1 MKIELTDIE
10 KAIRANFVLRKDST
24 KILETDREKEKNS
37 YGAGRMVFVGIA
49 LRLGYKRPEICEHL
63 KMTITEYNGKAK
75 SYRQLYEAGLKKT
88 QEKPKKRY
96 EQGEFVDLDL
106 RIYRKTVLV
115 KNYLT
120 SLQREAA
127 ILF

>member
-1 MKIELTDIE
+1 MKIMLIDIE
-10 KAIRANFVLRKDST
+10 KAIRANFVLRKESR

-49 LRLGYKRPEICEHL
+49 LQFGYKQPEICAHL
-63 KMTITEYNGKAK
+63 KMTVTEYNGKAK
-75 SYRQLYEAGLKKT
+75 NYRLLYEAGKTKT
-88 QEKPKKRY
+88 QEKPIKRY
-96 EQGEFVDLDL
+96 ENGESIDLDL

-120 SLQREAA
+120 SLQREAS